1 MRRARYLAS
10 HTGDMSNTH
19 AHRVGIIGLGTVGR
33 RFVDLFTADDRF
45 DLVACWDASD
55 TARGAC
61 EAPVVADADQV
72 IAAADLVYIAVPP
85 AAHGD
90 YVRRCVAAGRAML
103 CEKPLGVDVADSR
116 ELTALVDS
124 SGLAAAVN
132 FVHGS
137 APAAVELGRRL
148 ANGDAGDVTV
158 ADLRV
163 HMPLWPRAWQA
174 EATWLGA
181 AAEGGWTR
189 EIGSHFVFC
198 ARRVL
203 GGATLVAATVR
214 RPDPTRA
221 EDLVHARLDCA
232 GVPMLITGTSGGA
245 GPEIVEFIVRGTQ
258 RSFRIVDW
266 YRLEVTNDDDVWT
279 PVDLPAEPT
288 PAVAAYRAQLDQI
301 AAMLDGAAHT
311 LPTFA
316 DALAVQEIV
325 EGILSAG

>member
-1 MRRARYLAS
+1 MAAI
-10 HTGDMSNTH
+10 TPT
-19 AHRVGIIGLGTVGR
+19 HRVGIIGLGTVGR
-33 RFVDLFTADDRF
+33 RFVDLFNADNRF

-55 TARGAC
+55 AARAATD
-61 EAPVVADADQV
+61 APVVDDADAV
-72 IAAADLVYIAVPP
+72 ISASDLVYIAVPP

-90 YVRRCVAAGRAML
+90 YVRRCVDAGRAIL
-103 CEKPLGVDVADSR
+103 CEKPLGVDVDDSR
-116 ELTALVDS
+116 DLVALVDG
-124 SGLAAAVN
+124 SGLATAIN

-137 APAAVELGRRL
+137 APSAVELGRRV
-148 ANGDAGDVTV
+148 AAGELGQVTV

-174 EATWLGA
+174 DATWLGA

-198 ARRVL
+198 ARHVL
-203 GGATLVAATVR
+203 GGASLVDATVR
-214 RPDPTRA
+214 RPHPDVA

-245 GPEIVEFIVRGTQ
+245 GPEIVEFIVRGTE

-266 YRLEVTNDDDVWT
+266 YRLEVTNDDGSWT
-279 PVDLPAEPT
+279 SVELPADPT

-301 AAMLDGAAHT
+301 AAMLNGHDHT
-311 LPTFA
+311 LPSFA

-325 EGILSAG
+325 EGILSRG